1 MLHAVNLEKSY
12 DALGVLRRVSLTVEK
27 GEVVAIIG
35 RSGSGK
41 STLLRCLNHLE
52 KVDAGII
59 CVDGDVMVDTE
70 NGGYAP
76 REKLHTICLK
86 MGYVFQ
92 NFNLFPHFTVLR
104 NLTEAQRCVLKRP
117 KEEAAARAEALL
129 QKVGLSDKRD
139 QYPFQLSGGQQQ
151 RVAIARALALDPKIL
166 CFDEPTSAL
175 DPEMVDE
182 VLSVIASLKGA
193 LTMMIV
199 THEMAFAGDA
209 ADRVV
214 FMDDGLLVEDAP
226 PAQLFKDPQNARTR
240 AFLARTMRGLNF

>member
-59 CVDGDVMVDTE
+59 RVDGDVMVDTE

-151 RVAIARALALDPKIL
+151 RVAIARALANDPVFL
-166 CFDEPTSAL
+166 LADEPTGNL
-175 DPEMVDE
+175 DSSTSSEIMGLLAEMNRMGKT
-182 VLSVIASLKGA
+182 II
-193 LTMMIV
+193 MV
-199 THEMAFAGDA
+199 THESEIANYAHH
-209 ADRVV
+209 
-214 FMDDGLLVEDAP
+214 
-226 PAQLFKDPQNARTR
+226 
-240 AFLARTMRGLNF
+240 